1 MHTTSLHLCM
11 KKIKSITQ
19 SRKDAEE
26 QPKIDLNLF
35 ISILPLCAFASLRE
49 KKNIKSSHY
58 IPHNISAAFI
68 IVSSVFAKQN
78 RNTL

>member
-49 KKNIKSSHY
+49 KKILHAELR
-58 IPHNISAAFI
+58 SAQ
-68 IVSSVFAKQN
+68 SNSQK
-78 RNTL
+78 